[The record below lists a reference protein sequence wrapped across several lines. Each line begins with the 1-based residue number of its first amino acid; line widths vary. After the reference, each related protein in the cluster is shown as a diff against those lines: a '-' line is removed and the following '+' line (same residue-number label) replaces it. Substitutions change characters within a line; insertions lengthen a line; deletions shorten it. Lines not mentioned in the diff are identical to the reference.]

1 MLLKRKTLER
11 IRSGEITLAF
21 RRWKR
26 PTVRGGGGLTTV
38 IGILA
43 IDAVRVVTLTSISE
57 EDSKRAGFAGRKELV
72 AELRGRAGKVYRIE
86 LRLAGADPR
95 IGLGEKEKL
104 SAAELDELRRRLDR
118 MDSRSADGTWTAR
131 VLDVIR
137 VAPAVRAADLAAK
150 LGMEKTKFKQRVRKL
165 KALGLT
171 ESLEVGYRLSPRGR
185 AAWQRLN

>member
-1 MLLKRKTLER
+1 MLLKMKTLEG

-26 PTVRGGGGLTTV
+26 PTVREGGELTTA
-38 IGILA
+38 IGVLA
-43 IDAVRVVTLTSISE
+43 IDAVRLVTLTSISE
-57 EDSKRAGFAGRKELV
+57 EDSKRAGFAARKDLLS
-72 AELRGRAGKVYRIE
+72 ELRGREGRVYRIE

-95 IGLGEKEKL
+95 IGLREKKKL
-104 SAAELDELRRRLDR
+104 STGELDELTLRLER
-118 MDSRSADGTWTAR
+118 MDLRSADGKWTAR

-137 VAPAVRAADLAAK
+137 SSPEVRAADLAAK

-171 ESLEVGYRLSPRGR
+171 ESLEVGYRISPRGR
-185 AAWQRLN
+185 AVWKRLF